1 MLERLIFERIE
12 TRIIVGVT
20 VFVGI
25 MLMIGWVA
33 INESARMDSFET
45 QFHSRAIERGA
56 AMFSQY
62 CTSCHG
68 VDGRGLTGV
77 APGLNNPQLFG
88 YDYLASYNSQL
99 TALDDEQAA
108 LEKERQ
114 KLADEFVADG
124 TSDARKTEI
133 QTRLE
138 EITTRLAEGIPTDR
152 EAVNAE
158 RDALKLQMAEATL
171 KGYDPE
177 KPNRLETVN
186 WVSSLHNFVFTTLKS
201 GRPTSSSYWDK
212 AMPAWSQQGGG
223 PLRDDQLED
232 LVVYVL
238 NWDKGA
244 DWTLEDLLLVQQFAR
259 EPGLGAAAADFEAI
273 GTDPDAIL
281 AKLESDG
288 IVGDPAHGDELYHGK
303 AASGSGLPLSCAG
316 CHVNGESAPNTIGT
330 WTRVQDERLSLSQF
344 AGYTGEKYLV
354 ESIVTPNAFVV
365 DGYNSDVMPQNFG
378 NTLGYQDIADL
389 IAYLETQ
396 Q

>member
-1 MLERLIFERIE
+1 
-12 TRIIVGVT
+12 GYN
-20 VFVGI
+20 G
-25 MLMIGWVA
+25 
-33 INESARMDSFET
+33 
-45 QFHSRAIERGA
+45 
-56 AMFSQY
+56 
-62 CTSCHG
+62 
-68 VDGRGLTGV
+68 
-77 APGLNNPQLFG
+77 QL
-88 YDYLASYNSQL
+88 A
-99 TALDDEQAA
+99 ALDDEQAA

-259 EPGLGAAAADFEAI
+259 EPGLGAAAAD
-273 GTDPDAIL
+273 D
-281 AKLESDG
+281 
-288 IVGDPAHGDELYHGK
+288 IVVTNPIDPALTYVNGS
-303 AASGSGLPLSCAG
+303 ASGADMDVDFSVDGGMSFAG
-316 CHVNGESAPNTIGT
+316 PELLRVPGEQGDRRAEPEDYTHIR
-330 WTRVQDERLSLSQF
+330 WTLVGALDVGETGVAQF
-344 AGYTGEKYLV
+344 AATVK
-354 ESIVTPNAFVV
+354 
-365 DGYNSDVMPQNFG
+365 
-378 NTLGYQDIADL
+378 
-389 IAYLETQ
+389 
-396 Q
+396 